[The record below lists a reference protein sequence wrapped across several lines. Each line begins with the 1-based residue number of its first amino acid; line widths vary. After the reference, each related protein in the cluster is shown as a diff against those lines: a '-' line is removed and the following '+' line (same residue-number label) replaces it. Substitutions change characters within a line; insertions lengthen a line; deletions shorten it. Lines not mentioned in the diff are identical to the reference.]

1 MEMSKYI
8 LFPWVVHKTTRVDAR
23 FQQKKKK
30 YLFPVPQVPTHSL
43 LVFLDD
49 SFTLRRAIYVSL

>member
-30 YLFPVPQVPTHSL
+30 KVFISCAAGAHSQLIGFFWMTPL
-43 LVFLDD
+43 L
-49 SFTLRRAIYVSL
+49 

>member
-30 YLFPVPQVPTHSL
+30 VFISSAAGAHSQL
-43 LVFLDD
+43 IGF
-49 SFTLRRAIYVSL
+49 FG